1 MATHSHIFAWEI
13 PWSEETGR
21 LQSMGLQRVKPD
33 LVTSTSEKKH
43 KFIVY
48 SKVYSVLERF
58 IPLIGEGNGN
68 SLLPWKSHGRRSLL
82 GCSPGCHEVSDTTE
96 RIHFHFSL
104 TRIGEG
110 NGNPLPCSCLKN
122 PRDGRAW
129 WAAIYGVGDD
139 WGNLAAAADC
149 IQCRFVLP
157 SNFLNSL
164 LIMYYPPAV

>member
-58 IPLIGEGNGN
+58 IGFAKCI
-68 SLLPWKSHGRRSLL
+68 
-82 GCSPGCHEVSDTTE
+82 
-96 RIHFHFSL
+96 
-104 TRIGEG
+104 
-110 NGNPLPCSCLKN
+110 
-122 PRDGRAW
+122 AY
-129 WAAIYGVGDD
+129 IY
-139 WGNLAAAADC
+139 
-149 IQCRFVLP
+149 F
-157 SNFLNSL
+157 
-164 LIMYYPPAV
+164 